1 MQIIKVPSV
10 FSCKL
15 PNGEWLNLALIR
27 RLQLELDPSP
37 ILVLTWENGD
47 SQTYRGDKALAIVE
61 AWEEA
66 QTIDKSGEELGAIE
80 AQLLAHGASP
90 FLVAAVK
97 KGNWVEAEKH
107 LLLVEFSS
115 DRDRLR
121 RIIDRFREIE
131 ARRLTS

>member
-1 MQIIKVPSV
+1 MQIIKVTCV

-66 QTIDKSGEELGAIE
+66 QTIDKSGEELGAID

-90 FLVAAVK
+90 RLIDAVKTNDADLFLVEMERIESPEQRKRLARVIEPLRK
-97 KGNWVEAEKH
+97 VSH
-107 LLLVEFSS
+107 L
-115 DRDRLR
+115 RL
-121 RIIDRFREIE
+121 F
-131 ARRLTS
+131 A